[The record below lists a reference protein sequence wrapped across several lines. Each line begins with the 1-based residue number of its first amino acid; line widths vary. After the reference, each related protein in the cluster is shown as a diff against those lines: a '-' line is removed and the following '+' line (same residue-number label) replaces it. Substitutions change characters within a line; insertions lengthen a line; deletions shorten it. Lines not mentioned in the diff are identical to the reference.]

1 MTNIVRWD
9 PFREMLSMRQLMDRL
24 FDESFNRQLESVQDW
39 NAPAVDLY
47 QTANDVIVKASLPGM
62 KAEDIQISITGD
74 VLTMSG
80 EMKEEK
86 EVDEVAY
93 HLRERRFGRFSRTIQ
108 LPSAVITDKGSAV
121 FENGVLTLTLPKAE
135 ETRAKTIAVKVK

>member
-74 VLTMSG
+74 VLTLSG

-108 LPSAVITDKGSAV
+108 LPSAVITDKASAV